1 MTKPGFR
8 KGRPGGARPGAGA
21 EGGDA
26 FLSSALFSQA
36 QILHLMKN
44 EFARARRHGVALGCI
59 MLQVDR
65 MPQLVD
71 LHGVE
76 LRQAVRA
83 AVARLVREK
92 TRGSD
97 LLGATNDDRYL
108 LVLPHTNLA
117 QSRIV
122 ADRLQQMFDE
132 FGIAVD
138 GRELSMSL
146 SVGVSACDDQKTLF
160 FDSLLAQV
168 EAALEYAADHGGNQV
183 VSFGEIQLRS
193 GNGEPGSGPAPRR
206 RASDRLD
213 GEGHE

>member
-8 KGRPGGARPGAGA
+8 KGRPGGARSGAGA
-21 EGGDA
+21 DGSDA
-26 FLSSALFSQA
+26 FLSTALFSQA

-44 EFARARRHGVALGCI
+44 EFARARRHGVPLGCI

-108 LVLPHTNLA
+108 IVLPHTNLT

-122 ADRLQQMFDE
+122 ADRLHQMFDE
-132 FGIAVD
+132 FGIAID
-138 GRELSMSL
+138 GRELSLSL
-146 SVGVSACDDQKTLF
+146 SVGVTACDDQKTLF

-168 EAALEYAADHGGNQV
+168 EAALEYATEHGGNQV
-183 VSFGEIQLRS
+183 VSFGEIELRGGS
-193 GNGEPGSGPAPRR
+193 DPGAGAAPRR
-206 RASDRLD
+206 RASDRRD
-213 GEGHE
+213 GAGHE